1 MTTSMNKDAFL
12 CELVDLMDLPDPSAL
27 GMSSRLQDFEEW
39 DSLAALS
46 LLVLLKNAFNLTLSG
61 DELRSLETVS
71 DIWDRIE
78 ARSSA

>member
-12 CELVDLMDLPDPSAL
+12 CELVDLMDLPYPSAL